1 MSNIKY
7 VTFIRRSDSVI
18 LAEHGHRDLK
28 EKINTIIKSPAFKN
42 KSKPGKRI
50 RLNTGSNAFHF
61 ISDNFGLVVLV
72 VTPTSYPQRIVFSGL
87 CVDLRDTFMAKNF
100 NWTTMNENS
109 LTHKM
114 SGVMK
119 TLSKEYDDLS
129 SKSKLD
135 RLKHQVDGVKEIV
148 GHNIE
153 KALLNLETTQQ
164 MEEKAEKLNDTA
176 KLFEK
181 SASKLAWRE
190 WVKKRIFY
198 YYLFFYKTYYSQYY
212 CTPFGITFVHTI
224 VQTIE
229 HNIDT

>member
-18 LAEHGHRDLK
+18 LAEHGQKDFFK
-28 EKINTIIKSPAFKN
+28 EKINIIIKSPGFIKAE
-42 KSKPGKRI
+42 PGKRI

-198 YYLFFYKTYYSQYY
+198 YYFFFKT
-212 CTPFGITFVHTI
+212 
-224 VQTIE
+224 
-229 HNIDT
+229 